1 MDLIKSVINTLAS
14 PTILFTLI
22 IVTFFFIFPLNDWF
36 YRWNKRLKL
45 DSFWTNRGG
54 IKMFIILLVFF
65 AFGLFDENFRLIVL
79 KPDNVPIVGLIFL
92 VAFFTWLSMK
102 QAVDNDVH
110 IENNEN
116 VNEYSDPDDKVLTW
130 PDLVYIELI
139 ALVLCT
145 VLLIVWSIGLQAPL
159 EEPANPT
166 LSPNPAKAPWYF
178 LGLQEMLVYFD
189 PWIAGVVFPSLIVMG
204 LMVIPYVDMNP
215 KGNGYYTFKERKFAI
230 LTFCFGFH
238 VLWILLIIVGVFMRG
253 PGWLWFWPWKE
264 WDSHRIVADTNYD
277 LTQFIGIDSKSL
289 LGFIIGGG
297 LVSIYFFLGMAVPYL
312 HMKMNFLK
320 VLI

>member
-1 MDLIKSVINTLAS
+1 MPDKKETNQGRYRALAFVKGESLAKEKDLQVSEDELQTWPYLLRKEFLAA
-14 PTILFTLI
+14 I
-22 IVTFFFIFPLNDWF
+22 IV
-36 YRWNKRLKL
+36 
-45 DSFWTNRGG
+45 
-54 IKMFIILLVFF
+54 MIILM
-65 AFGLFDENFRLIVL
+65 I
-79 KPDNVPIVGLIFL
+79 
-92 VAFFTWLSMK
+92 WS
-102 QAVDNDVH
+102 
-110 IENNEN
+110 
-116 VNEYSDPDDKVLTW
+116 
-130 PDLVYIELI
+130 I
-139 ALVLCT
+139 ALD
-145 VLLIVWSIGLQAPL
+145 APL
-159 EEPANPT
+159 EEPSDPSLT
-166 LSPNPAKAPWYF
+166 PNPAKAPWYF

-253 PGWLWFWPWKE
+253 PGWLWFWPWEE

-312 HMKMNFLK
+312 LMKMKNSPILEKLGIIRYSIVAFLFLSMLGLPIK
-320 VLI
+320 MVFKLVFHFKYIWVTPWFNV

>member
-1 MDLIKSVINTLAS
+1 MPDKKETVQGRYRALAFVKGES
-14 PTILFTLI
+14 LAKEKDSQVSEDELQTWPYLLRKEFLAAI
-22 IVTFFFIFPLNDWF
+22 IVMI
-36 YRWNKRLKL
+36 
-45 DSFWTNRGG
+45 
-54 IKMFIILLVFF
+54 
-65 AFGLFDENFRLIVL
+65 GLMIWSIVL
-79 KPDNVPIVGLIFL
+79 D
-92 VAFFTWLSMK
+92 
-102 QAVDNDVH
+102 
-110 IENNEN
+110 
-116 VNEYSDPDDKVLTW
+116 
-130 PDLVYIELI
+130 
-139 ALVLCT
+139 
-145 VLLIVWSIGLQAPL
+145 APL
-159 EEPANPT
+159 EEPSDPSLT
-166 LSPNPAKAPWYF
+166 PNPAKAPWYF

-297 LVSIYFFLGMAVPYL
+297 LVSIYFFLGMTVPYIL
-312 HMKMNFLK
+312 MKMKNSQMLEKLGIIRYSIVAFLFLSMFGLPIK
-320 VLI
+320 MVLKLVFHLKYIWVTPWFNI

>member
-1 MDLIKSVINTLAS
+1 MPDTKETVQGRYRALAFVKGES
-14 PTILFTLI
+14 LAKEKDSQVSEDELQTWPYLLRKEFLAAI
-22 IVTFFFIFPLNDWF
+22 IVMI
-36 YRWNKRLKL
+36 
-45 DSFWTNRGG
+45 
-54 IKMFIILLVFF
+54 
-65 AFGLFDENFRLIVL
+65 GLMI
-79 KPDNVPIVGLIFL
+79 
-92 VAFFTWLSMK
+92 WS
-102 QAVDNDVH
+102 
-110 IENNEN
+110 
-116 VNEYSDPDDKVLTW
+116 
-130 PDLVYIELI
+130 I
-139 ALVLCT
+139 ALD
-145 VLLIVWSIGLQAPL
+145 APL
-159 EEPANPT
+159 EEPSDPSLT
-166 LSPNPAKAPWYF
+166 PNPAKAPWYF

-297 LVSIYFFLGMAVPYL
+297 LVSIYFFLGMTVPYIL
-312 HMKMNFLK
+312 MKMKNSQMLEKLGIIRYSIVAFLFLSMFGLPIK
-320 VLI
+320 MVLKLVFHLKYIWVTPWFNI

>member
-1 MDLIKSVINTLAS
+1 MPDKKETDQGRYRALAFVKGES
-14 PTILFTLI
+14 LAKEKDSQVSEDELQTWPYLLRKEFLAAI
-22 IVTFFFIFPLNDWF
+22 IVMI
-36 YRWNKRLKL
+36 
-45 DSFWTNRGG
+45 
-54 IKMFIILLVFF
+54 
-65 AFGLFDENFRLIVL
+65 GLMI
-79 KPDNVPIVGLIFL
+79 
-92 VAFFTWLSMK
+92 WS
-102 QAVDNDVH
+102 
-110 IENNEN
+110 
-116 VNEYSDPDDKVLTW
+116 
-130 PDLVYIELI
+130 I
-139 ALVLCT
+139 ALD
-145 VLLIVWSIGLQAPL
+145 APL
-159 EEPANPT
+159 EEPSDPSLT
-166 LSPNPAKAPWYF
+166 PNPAKAPWYF

-297 LVSIYFFLGMAVPYL
+297 LVSIYFFLGMTVPYIL
-312 HMKMNFLK
+312 MKMKNSQMLEKLGIIRYSIVAFLFLSMFGLPIK
-320 VLI
+320 MVLKLVFHLKYIWVTPWFNI

>member
-1 MDLIKSVINTLAS
+1 MPDKKETVQGRYRALAFVKGES
-14 PTILFTLI
+14 LAKEKDSQVSEDELQTWPYLLRKEFLAAI
-22 IVTFFFIFPLNDWF
+22 IVMI
-36 YRWNKRLKL
+36 
-45 DSFWTNRGG
+45 
-54 IKMFIILLVFF
+54 
-65 AFGLFDENFRLIVL
+65 GLMI
-79 KPDNVPIVGLIFL
+79 
-92 VAFFTWLSMK
+92 WS
-102 QAVDNDVH
+102 
-110 IENNEN
+110 
-116 VNEYSDPDDKVLTW
+116 
-130 PDLVYIELI
+130 I
-139 ALVLCT
+139 ALD
-145 VLLIVWSIGLQAPL
+145 APL
-159 EEPANPT
+159 EEPSDPSLT
-166 LSPNPAKAPWYF
+166 PNPAKAPWYF

-297 LVSIYFFLGMAVPYL
+297 LVSIYFFLGIAVPYL
-312 HMKMNFLK
+312 LMKMKNSPILEKLGIIRYSIVAFLFLSMLGLPIK
-320 VLI
+320 MVLKLVFHLKYIWVTPWFNI

>member
-1 MDLIKSVINTLAS
+1 MPDKKETVQGRYRALAFVKGES
-14 PTILFTLI
+14 LAKEKDSQVSEDELQTWPYLLGKEFLAAI
-22 IVTFFFIFPLNDWF
+22 IVMI
-36 YRWNKRLKL
+36 
-45 DSFWTNRGG
+45 
-54 IKMFIILLVFF
+54 
-65 AFGLFDENFRLIVL
+65 GLMI
-79 KPDNVPIVGLIFL
+79 
-92 VAFFTWLSMK
+92 WS
-102 QAVDNDVH
+102 
-110 IENNEN
+110 
-116 VNEYSDPDDKVLTW
+116 
-130 PDLVYIELI
+130 I
-139 ALVLCT
+139 ALD
-145 VLLIVWSIGLQAPL
+145 APL
-159 EEPANPT
+159 EEPSDPSLT
-166 LSPNPAKAPWYF
+166 PNPAKAPWYF

-297 LVSIYFFLGMAVPYL
+297 LVSIYFFLGMTVPYIL
-312 HMKMNFLK
+312 MKMKNSQMLEKLGIIRYSIVAFLFLSMFGLPIK
-320 VLI
+320 MVLKLVFHLKYIWVTPWFNI